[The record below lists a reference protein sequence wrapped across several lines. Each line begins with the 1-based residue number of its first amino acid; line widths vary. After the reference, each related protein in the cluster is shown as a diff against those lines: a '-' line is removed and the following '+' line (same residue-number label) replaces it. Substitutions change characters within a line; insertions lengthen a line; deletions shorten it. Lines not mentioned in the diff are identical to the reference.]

1 MKSFDET
8 YADRD
13 FEQQLERSRVAWMS
27 RVPRAEQPDLEV
39 DGLSGS
45 VLGRIV
51 AALTGRR

>member
-13 FEQQLERSRVAWMS
+13 FEQQLDRARTAWMTS
-27 RVPRAEQPDLEV
+27 VPQAEQPDLEV

-45 VLGRIV
+45 LLGRAL
-51 AALTGRR
+51 AALASRR